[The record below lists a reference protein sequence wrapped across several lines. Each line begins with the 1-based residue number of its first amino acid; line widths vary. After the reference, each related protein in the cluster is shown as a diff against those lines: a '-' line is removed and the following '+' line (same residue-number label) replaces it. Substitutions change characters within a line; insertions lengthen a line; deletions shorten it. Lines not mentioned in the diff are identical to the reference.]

1 MDKRE
6 ITLDKVEEKARKLHG
21 DRYSYIG
28 LIKEEELHRNLKD
41 KGASYIPK
49 KYFGGMNECY
59 TAVYWSTL

>member
-1 MDKRE
+1 M
-6 ITLDKVEEKARKLHG
+6 EKYKPN
-21 DRYSYIG
+21 
-28 LIKEEELHRNLKD
+28 RNLKD

>member
-21 DRYSYIG
+21 DRC
-28 LIKEEELHRNLKD
+28 
-41 KGASYIPK
+41 
-49 KYFGGMNECY
+49 GMNECY